1 MLRSR
6 LRTGCLS
13 LPPHSRAQSQSQV
26 QPSSKGWRQRLHL
39 PVEETAESHAKGM
52 DSGSKKGVGT
62 FICISPSYPNGWCIY
77 PSPVL
82 ISGISDLYCGF
93 HGKAHNK
100 PTCRHEDNP
109 LKEKCLLHPSFENR
123 MWSVYTEAHK
133 DTNTFG
139 ISLVVQWLRI
149 RLAMRGMPVWS
160 LVQELGSHRLW
171 RSWAHVHHNC
181 EAHGLQSHVLQS
193 PHATTRVR
201 ALQWRSRVM
210 QWRSCMPQLRPNT
223 IQTNKQMSFKDKH
236 TC

>member
-109 LKEKCLLHPSFENR
+109 LREKRLPHPPFENR
-123 MWSVYTEAHK
+123 MWSVYTEAHQ

-149 RLAMRGMPVWS
+149 CLAMQGRQFDPWS
-160 LVQELGSHRLW
+160 RNWDPTGCGEAGPTCTTIAKPMGCRVTCSG
-171 RSWAHVHHNC
+171 AH
-181 EAHGLQSHVLQS
+181 
-193 PHATTRVR
+193 T
-201 ALQWRSRVM
+201 
-210 QWRSCMPQLRPNT
+210 PQLESPCTAMKIPRDAMKVLHAATETQHNPN
-223 IQTNKQMSFKDKH
+223 K
-236 TC
+236 